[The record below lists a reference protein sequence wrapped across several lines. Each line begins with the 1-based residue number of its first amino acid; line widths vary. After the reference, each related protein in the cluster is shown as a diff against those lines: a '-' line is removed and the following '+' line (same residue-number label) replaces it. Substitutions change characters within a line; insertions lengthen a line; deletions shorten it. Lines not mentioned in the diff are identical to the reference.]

1 MITFVLLSLVALLL
15 LGVPV
20 AFAMGMVSVGYLL
33 IEGNVPWA
41 VVSQRM
47 TQGTDSFTLLAI
59 PMFIL
64 AGSLMNTSG
73 VTQRLFHFANLLV
86 GHLVGGLAH
95 VNVVASVIFAG
106 MSGSIIADVGGLGQ
120 VEIRAMKE
128 RGFPLPFSAA
138 VTAASAVIGPIIPP
152 SILLIIYGG
161 LTGASIG
168 DLFIAGIIP
177 GVVMALYMMVAIFVI
192 ARKGKFPREPRAPLR
207 EILRG
212 AGAAIPALLTPV
224 IIVGGILL
232 GIFTP
237 TESAAVAAVYTFLL
251 GVFVYR
257 ELAWRTLVRVFE
269 EVFVTTSII
278 MFILAVGNLFS
289 WVLIRE
295 QVGPKL
301 VSYLG
306 GLDAPTWAILLLLVV
321 AFILL
326 GSLMSASIN
335 LIIVVPLLLP
345 LINTL
350 GVDLVHFGIIAV
362 LTLALG
368 TITPPVGLAMYTACA
383 IAGVSVGQFVRAVI
397 PFFLALLASVI
408 TLVFAPQIVL
418 FLPGL
423 RG

>member
-1 MITFVLLSLVALLL
+1 MLAFVFLSLIALLL

-20 AFAMGMVSVGYLL
+20 AFSMGIVSVAYLL
-33 IEGNVPWA
+33 LEGGVPWA

-47 TQGTDSFTLLAI
+47 SQGTDSFTLLAI

-64 AGSLMNTSG
+64 AGALMNTSG
-73 VTQRLFHFANLLV
+73 VTKRLFHFANLLV

-106 MSGSIIADVGGLGQ
+106 MSGSIVADVGGLGQ
-120 VEIRAMKE
+120 IEIRAMKD

-161 LTGASIG
+161 LSGASIG

-177 GVVMALYMMVAIFVI
+177 GVLMAVYMMGAIYVI
-192 ARKGKFPREPRAPLR
+192 ARREGYPREARAKFR
-207 EILRG
+207 DVLRG
-212 AGAAIPALLTPV
+212 GIAAVPALLTPI

-232 GIFTP
+232 GVFTP
-237 TESAAVAAVYTFLL
+237 TESAAVAAVYTFIL
-251 GVFVYR
+251 GFFFYR
-257 ELAWRTLVRVFE
+257 ELTVVRLIRVFE
-269 EVFVTTSII
+269 EVFVTTSVI

-289 WVLIRE
+289 WILIRE

-301 VSYLG
+301 VAYLG
-306 GLDAPTWAILLLLVV
+306 GLNVPAWAILLLLVA
-321 AFILL
+321 AFIVL
-326 GSLMSASIN
+326 GSMMSASIN
-335 LIIVVPLLLP
+335 LVIVVPLVLP
-345 LINTL
+345 LIHALNI
-350 GVDLVHFGIIAV
+350 DPVHFGIIAV
-362 LTLALG
+362 LTLAMG

-383 IAGVSVGQFVRAVI
+383 IADIQVGEFVRAVI
-397 PFFLALLASVI
+397 PLFVALLVCVL
-408 TLVFAPQIVL
+408 TLVFFPQIVL